1 MGIIEKIKELEDEVA
16 RTQKNKA
23 TEYHLG
29 QLRAK
34 IAKLRHELLEP
45 PKKSGKPGE
54 GFDVMKSG
62 DARVALIGFPSVGKS
77 SFLSQVT
84 DTKSEAAAY
93 EFTTLT
99 CQPGVLEYEGTK
111 IQILDLPG
119 IIEGASEGKGRGR
132 QVVSVAKTADMI
144 LMMLDATKPDKQRA
158 LLEYELE
165 AVGIRLNKV
174 KPDVVLKRKN
184 AGGIVI
190 TKAMGLTLTKI
201 DEKMIRSIL
210 QGYKMHNTDVMIR
223 EDITVDEFIDV
234 VLGNRKYTPCLYVYN
249 KIDSISME
257 QLDKLARQPNSVV
270 ISVTS
275 DLNID
280 YLKDRMWEL
289 LGINRIYTKKR
300 GERPDL
306 SDPLVVRKG
315 ATIEHVCHQVHR
327 ALVDKFKYALVYGK
341 SSKFPGSQKVG
352 LNHVVAADDVVSI
365 FTSES
370 RRGAVMSMVRLPY

>member
-1 MGIIEKIKELEDEVA
+1 MTICTDVSSA
-16 RTQKNKA
+16 RR
-23 TEYHLG
+23 YHLG

-45 PKKSGKPGE
+45 PKKSGRPGE

-77 SFLSQVT
+77 SFLSKVT

-99 CQPGVLEYEGTK
+99 CQPGVLEYEGAK

-132 QVVSVAKTADMI
+132 QVVAVAKTADMVIVSLVAI
-144 LMMLDATKPDKQRA
+144 LCTECENLPSAYVQIMLDATKPDTHRA
-158 LLEYELE
+158 LLEHELE
-165 AVGIRLNKV
+165 AVGIRLNKT
-174 KPDVVLKRKN
+174 KPDVVLRKKN

-210 QGYKMHNTDVMIR
+210 QGYKMHNTDVMLR
-223 EDITVDEFIDV
+223 EDITVDQFIDV
-234 VLGNRKYTPCLYVYN
+234 VLGNRNYTPCLYVYN
-249 KIDSISME
+249 KIDCISME
-257 QLDKLARQPNSVV
+257 QMDKLARQPHSVV
-270 ISVTS
+270 ISVEAE
-275 DLNID
+275 LNLD
-280 YLKDRMWEL
+280 YLKDTMWDQL
-289 LGINRIYTKKR
+289 NMNRVYTKKR

-341 SSKFPGSQKVG
+341 SSKFPTSQKVG
-352 LNHVVAADDVVSI
+352 LGHVVAADDVVSI
-365 FTSES
+365 FTK
-370 RRGAVMSMVRLPY
+370 